1 MSSTETPVSPPAPV
15 GFPSS
20 TEAEWRAA
28 AEALLKGAPFDK
40 VMRTPTPEGITL
52 EPIYRREVLDD
63 LPAAAAVPGADGC
76 LRGTKAEGY
85 QTEPWE
91 IAQELPYGDPAE
103 FNRALLSD
111 LARGQNCVNV
121 LLDIATA
128 NGRDPDSAPAGEVGA
143 CGLSL
148 ASLADARRAFANV
161 LPDAVSFHFQPGC
174 GALPVQAL
182 FKAWLQDKGADLSLV
197 RGALNMDPLAM
208 LAASGSLP
216 TSLEQCYDEMAA
228 LVRDQV
234 ATMPGFSAIG
244 VSTLAAHGAGAS
256 AVQELGTALATGLAY
271 LRALTARGL
280 TVDEA
285 ASQVC
290 FTFSIGGN
298 FFMELAKFRAFRPLW
313 TRVVTSLGGSAEAAK
328 PRVHGR
334 TGLYNKTRHDPYVN
348 MLRTTT
354 EALSGVLGG
363 VDSLCVGTFDECLRV
378 PDEFSRRIAR
388 NTQIILQEEC
398 EIPAVVDPAGG
409 SWFVEW
415 LTDQVARK
423 SWEEFQAIEKEGGME
438 KALSS
443 GSIQSAVSKVHG
455 GREKLLSQRRM
466 ALVGTN
472 QYPDIAEKPLA
483 DRACDFAA
491 LRDKRAKEL
500 AELRTSA
507 DVQTDADVMARL
519 AALLEGDKKDL
530 LPGLVEAVLAGA
542 TIGEITRTLRAGAGE
557 PPQVAPLPSTRLAV
571 MYEELRSASDAFRE
585 KTGKAPLIHL
595 ANCGVLRR
603 HKARA
608 DFTRSFFA
616 TGGFECGYAE
626 GSGDPAEVVAKATA
640 SGAKIVV
647 ICGNDEDYP
656 TFVPAVA
663 KALKDADPGISVI
676 LAGFP
681 GDHEAAYREAGMDDY
696 IFVKSNN
703 YETNRNYLAKLGVL
717 EA

>member
-1 MSSTETPVSPPAPV
+1 MSSTETPVAPPAPSA
-15 GFPSS
+15 FPSS
-20 TEAEWRAA
+20 TEAEWRVA

-52 EPIYRREVLDD
+52 EPIYRREVLDGI
-63 LPAAAAVPGADGC
+63 PAASALPGTDGC
-76 LRGTKAEGY
+76 LRGTRVEGY
-85 QTEPWE
+85 RVEPWE
-91 IAQELPYGDPAE
+91 IAQELPYGAPAE
-103 FNRALLSD
+103 FNRALLAD
-111 LARGQNCVNV
+111 LARGLNCVNV
-121 LLDIATA
+121 LLDIATV

-148 ASLADARRAFANV
+148 ASLEDAERAFANV
-161 LPDAVSFHFQPGC
+161 VPDAVSFHFQPGC

-182 FKAWLQDKGADLSLV
+182 FKAWLRRKGADPNKV

-216 TSLEQCYDEMAA
+216 TSLKQCYDEMAA
-228 LVRDQV
+228 LVRDQL
-234 ATMPGFSAIG
+234 ATMPGFSAVG
-244 VSTLAAHGAGAS
+244 VSTLPAHGAGAS
-256 AVQELGTALATGLAY
+256 AVQELGIALATGLAY
-271 LRALTARGL
+271 IRALTERGL

-285 ASQVC
+285 ASQTC

-313 TRVVTSLGGSAEAAK
+313 ASVVQSLGGSVESAK

-438 KALSS
+438 KALESGALQSS
-443 GSIQSAVSKVHG
+443 VSKIHV

-466 ALVGTN
+466 SLVGTN

-483 DRACDFAA
+483 ERGCDFVA
-491 LRDKRAKEL
+491 LREKRAKEL
-500 AELRTSA
+500 AALRTGA
-507 DVQTDADVMARL
+507 DAQTDAEVMERL
-519 AALLEGDKKDL
+519 AALLEGEGKDL

-542 TIGEITRTLRAGAGE
+542 TIGEITRALRAGAGE
-557 PPQVAPLPSTRLAV
+557 PPVVDPLPSGRLAV
-571 MYEELRSASDAFRE
+571 MYEELRNASDAF
-585 KTGKAPLIHL
+585 KSATGKGPMIHL
-595 ANCGVLRR
+595 ATCGVLRR

-616 TGGFECGYAE
+616 TGGFECHYAE
-626 GSGDPAEVVAKATA
+626 GSAEPAEVTSRALA
-640 SGAKIVV
+640 SGARVVV
-647 ICGNDEDYP
+647 ICGHDDDYP
-656 TFVPAVA
+656 DFVPAIA
-663 KALKDADPGISVI
+663 AAIKEADAGISVI
-676 LAGFP
+676 LAGHP
-681 GDHEAAYREAGMDDY
+681 GDREAAYREAGLDDF

-703 YETNRNYLAKLGVL
+703 YETNRRYLSRIGVL